1 MSTSQE
7 TIDFL
12 LDQMDGAGKVSA
24 RKMFGEYAVY
34 CDGKVVALVCDDSLF
49 VKITDP
55 GTIFVGHAYREG
67 HAYPG
72 AKVSMHIPEE
82 KWDDRE
88 WLADLIAITAKALP
102 KPKPKVKAKKKLKS
116 KRGGEK

>member
-12 LDQMDGAGKVSA
+12 LDQMESAGKVSA

-49 VKITDP
+49 VKITEE
-55 GTIFVGHAYREG
+55 GRAFVGEDYREG
-67 HAYPG
+67 FAYPG
-72 AKVSMHIPEE
+72 AKASMQIPEE
-82 KWDDRE
+82 KFDDRDWISE
-88 WLADLIAITAKALP
+88 LIAITAAALP
-102 KPKPKVKAKKKLKS
+102 KPKPKVKKVKK
-116 KRGGEK
+116 